1 VTAPGQALLPADTGR
16 PILDLSVGALLREAA
31 ADVPDRTVLV
41 SVAPGEVPRTWTYAE
56 MLADAT
62 AAAAW
67 LQRRFAPGE
76 HVAVWAPNVPEWLVL
91 QYGAALAGLVLVT
104 ANPALRDR
112 ELEHVL
118 RQSRAAGV
126 AYVSAF
132 RGSDMASAIDRV
144 LPAVPGVREAF
155 RLESW
160 LDEVRGA
167 PSTAALPD
175 VDPAGPTQI
184 QFTSGTTG
192 IPKAAVLRHRAM
204 VTNAAYV
211 RERSASPEGA
221 TWVGA
226 MPLFH
231 TAGCG
236 LGGLGT
242 LVQRG
247 TLVLGQVFEPG
258 LVLDAAEEHRAHHL
272 MAVPAMLRALL
283 AHPRAATADLS
294 SLRVVASG
302 GDAVPPDLIDACERA
317 FGAVFSTVYGQT
329 ELSPVVTQTSPA
341 DAPEDQRTTAGR
353 PLPNVDVA
361 ILDPSTREVLP
372 FEATGE
378 ICARGYQAMV
388 GYLDMPDET
397 ARTIDADGWVHTGDL
412 GSLDARGYLR
422 VTGRLKDLIIRG
434 GENIY
439 PREVEQ
445 VLLDHPAVSNAV
457 VLGVPTRRG
466 ESTSRP
472 SSPWPTTWPGREPAR
487 CGTSC
492 ATASRR
498 TRRRRRGSSPTR
510 SPRTP
515 WGSSRSSGC
524 SPSSRAA
531 A

>member
-1 VTAPGQALLPADTGR
+1 
-16 PILDLSVGALLREAA
+16 
-31 ADVPDRTVLV
+31 
-41 SVAPGEVPRTWTYAE
+41 
-56 MLADAT
+56 
-62 AAAAW
+62 
-67 LQRRFAPGE
+67 
-76 HVAVWAPNVPEWLVL
+76 
-91 QYGAALAGLVLVT
+91 
-104 ANPALRDR
+104 
-112 ELEHVL
+112 
-118 RQSRAAGV
+118 
-126 AYVSAF
+126 
-132 RGSDMASAIDRV
+132 
-144 LPAVPGVREAF
+144 
-155 RLESW
+155 
-160 LDEVRGA
+160 
-167 PSTAALPD
+167 
-175 VDPAGPTQI
+175 
-184 QFTSGTTG
+184 
-192 IPKAAVLRHRAM
+192 
-204 VTNAAYV
+204 
-211 RERSASPEGA
+211 
-221 TWVGA
+221 
-226 MPLFH
+226 
-231 TAGCG
+231 
-236 LGGLGT
+236 
-242 LVQRG
+242 
-247 TLVLGQVFEPG
+247 
-258 LVLDAAEEHRAHHL
+258 VLDAAEEHRAHHL

-466 ESTSRP
+466 ESTSSAVVSVADDVARP
-472 SSPWPTTWPGREPAR
+472 RAGALRDFVRDRLAPHKTPKAWFVADAFPTNAMGKLQKFRLLAELQGGRLER
-487 CGTSC
+487 LDD
-492 ATASRR
+492 
-498 TRRRRRGSSPTR
+498 
-510 SPRTP
+510 
-515 WGSSRSSGC
+515 
-524 SPSSRAA
+524 
-531 A
+531 